1 MRMRMMMLLLRFYRS
16 CYLGEAKYIDKSCGI
31 TIAVFFLYLEE
42 GIIRSIWCCMAFIF
56 ILCYTVGKSCSLDIL
71 RALLLSYR

>member
-31 TIAVFFLYLEE
+31 TIAVFFFVLGRGNHKEYMVLYGFYFYIVLY
-42 GIIRSIWCCMAFIF
+42 G
-56 ILCYTVGKSCSLDIL
+56 G
-71 RALLLSYR
+71 